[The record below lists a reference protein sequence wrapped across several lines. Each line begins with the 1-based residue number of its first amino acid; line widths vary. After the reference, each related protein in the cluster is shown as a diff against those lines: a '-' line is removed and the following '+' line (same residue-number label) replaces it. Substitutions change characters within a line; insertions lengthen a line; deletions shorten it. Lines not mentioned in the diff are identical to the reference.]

1 VTQNPNHRATGSS
14 QEPVEILHK
23 KAVDRFNTLT
33 YGILGEIGSMLG
45 KAKLLPIPELQV
57 NNPTFDQVVNQLKL
71 YRALAERVAELLK
84 IDKKQELADLDEY
97 IEHADDLAQAIASD
111 NADALCAA
119 IAALDEKPYI

>member
-1 VTQNPNHRATGSS
+1 MTQNPIHRATSSS
-14 QEPVEILHK
+14 QESVEILHK
-23 KAVDRFNTLT
+23 KAVDRFNNLT
-33 YGILGEIGSMLG
+33 YGILGEISSMLS
-45 KAKLLPIPELQV
+45 KAKLLPIPELRV
-57 NNPTFDQVVNQLKL
+57 NNPTFDQIVSQLKL